1 MSVRGRGRGL
11 AGDDMV
17 QLGVY
22 VYSIITIWAF
32 EERIERSV
40 YMSGGG
46 GGGGWRRHAHL
57 VMTTA

>member
-17 QLGVY
+17 QLGVCDCCD
-22 VYSIITIWAF
+22 ITMWAF
-32 EERIERSV
+32 EERIEWSV
-40 YMSGGG
+40 YMSGG

-57 VMTTA
+57 VMMSTA